1 MSQPNTHKGISA
13 IHPTCT
19 DVSNRQSLVGSICLS
34 IVLMALS
41 FVFLSY
47 DVFFDA
53 IEIETLVGQSLSHA
67 SDFLFASQAL
77 TQSEL
82 PLVLVLSF
90 CALLLHFFLFR
101 LARVTQNKTPIK
113 YPALSLDQPI
123 QSAHGCRAP
132 PLFIC

>member
-1 MSQPNTHKGISA
+1 M
-13 IHPTCT
+13 HPTCT

-67 SDFLFASQAL
+67 SDFLFASQFL

-101 LARVTQNKTPIK
+101 FSQGYPKQNP
-113 YPALSLDQPI
+113 Y
-123 QSAHGCRAP
+123 
-132 PLFIC
+132 